1 MNTTPARI
9 SRRIMALSVTLFS
22 VALAAWM
29 AAAPATAAEVLG
41 RNTTPN
47 ATRSEQG
54 RVVQKAVKPLVKPSE
69 HPDHGVLIGTSA
81 STAPS
86 TLTEN
91 TPDTKTPTGVTCSGG
106 RTYNG
111 SSCVCPTGTWN
122 GMVCYSPPL
131 CTNVPATAGAPL
143 MVCPVFPPGPTGPV
157 GPGGE
162 FIPEDQPN
170 TNPNDPAWLPSC
182 IGPQCQNMLDDPQ
195 ALCIIE
201 FINSGGLEL
210 SDLQQ
215 ACG

>member
-9 SRRIMALSVTLFS
+9 PRRIMALSVTLFS

-54 RVVQKAVKPLVKPSE
+54 RVAQKTVKPLVKPLVKPSE

-91 TPDTKTPTGVTCSGG
+91 TPETKTPTGVTCSGG

-122 GMVCYSPPL
+122 GMVCYM
-131 CTNVPATAGAPL
+131 NPAILTQTAGDDCAPAYDASAPDATDR
-143 MVCPVFPPGPTGPV
+143 VVVTDGTGTYV
-157 GPGGE
+157 GIGTCANFVRRTNAAGE
-162 FIPEDQPN
+162 
-170 TNPNDPAWLPSC
+170 WY
-182 IGPQCQNMLDDPQ
+182 
-195 ALCIIE
+195 
-201 FINSGGLEL
+201 
-210 SDLQQ
+210 
-215 ACG
+215 